1 MRVAVVGAG
10 AWGSALSIHM
20 ARQHETLLWARDP
33 QQAQCMQADRENR
46 RYLPGIHFPSS
57 LQV

>member
-33 QQAQCMQADRENR
+33 QQAQ
-46 RYLPGIHFPSS
+46 
-57 LQV
+57 